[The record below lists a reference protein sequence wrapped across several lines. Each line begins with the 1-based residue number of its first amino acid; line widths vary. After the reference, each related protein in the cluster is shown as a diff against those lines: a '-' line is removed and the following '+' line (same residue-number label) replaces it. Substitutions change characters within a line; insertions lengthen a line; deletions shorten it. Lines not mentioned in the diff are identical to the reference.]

1 MFVTT
6 DPASLAEAAAQLG
19 VIGTTVAAGNSAG
32 AAPTMGVVPPAP
44 EPASVLLA
52 AAFGTHGGV
61 YQATQAV
68 SSVIHAMFVETMA
81 ASGAT
86 YAGTEAISTL
96 AL

>member
-6 DPASLAEAAAQLG
+6 APESLAAAAAQLG
-19 VIGTTVAAGNSAG
+19 TIGTTVAAGNSAG

-68 SSVIHAMFVETMA
+68 ASVIHAMFVETMA
-81 ASGAT
+81 TSGAS
-86 YAGTEAISTL
+86 YGATEAVSAL